1 MKLLYQI
8 VNGVC
13 GVMGLGGRKKAR
25 GGVCGVDE
33 LEGRWMLFGGGV
45 VTVSVGKAVTFEGN
59 GGATA
64 YAATFTVSLSGPAF
78 VPVTVNWVTE
88 SGTAVAGVDFTAGS
102 GTVAFA
108 AGTTIGTIAVGV
120 LGNPFPQPDRT
131 FYVRLTRAV
140 GAPIARG
147 FAVGKIVDDDP
158 ARVSVVAVTPTAN
171 EAKGVAGV
179 FRFTR
184 TGPADVG
191 LRVFYGVEG
200 TAKSVIDYTK
210 IDQSVLIP
218 AGKASVDV
226 SIKPVADN
234 VVEGTESVSL
244 RLKRRVEYKMDK
256 AGWFATV
263 NIVDGDG
270 TAPTAGLVASAL
282 TVGGGAFYQFT
293 VKYTDELR
301 MDLASVSDGNIQVT
315 GPNKYSP
322 LAELVSK
329 SLSGNKKTVTAEY
342 QAPGP
347 VGGVWSA
354 AANGTY
360 TVKVLANQVKDG
372 AGNGVAA
379 ASVGTFAVQIPDT

>member
-1 MKLLYQI
+1 
-8 VNGVC
+8 
-13 GVMGLGGRKKAR
+13 
-25 GGVCGVDE
+25 
-33 LEGRWMLFGGGV
+33 MLFGGGV

-210 IDQSVLIP
+210 IDHSVLIP

-234 VVEGTESVSL
+234 VVEGTETVSL

-263 NIVDGDG
+263 RIIDGDG

-282 TVGGGAFYQFT
+282 TVGGGEFYQFT
-293 VKYTDELR
+293 VKYTDDR
-301 MDLASVSDGNIQVT
+301 GMDLTSVSDGNIQVT
-315 GPNKYSP
+315 GPNQYSP